1 MVKRKQYDSQLL
13 ATVALEAVK
22 NQKTIAQIGSDYSV
36 HPNQVGSTDI
46 TYIRLSR
53 GYIYLVAILDWF
65 SRYVLSVV
73 I

>member
-36 HPNQVGSTDI
+36 HPNQVWSTDI